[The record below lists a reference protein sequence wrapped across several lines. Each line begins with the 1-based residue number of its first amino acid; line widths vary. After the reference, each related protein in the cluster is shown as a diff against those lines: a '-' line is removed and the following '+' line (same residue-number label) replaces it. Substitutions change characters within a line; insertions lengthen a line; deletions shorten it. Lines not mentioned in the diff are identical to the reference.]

1 MLGIVVSF
9 FDTSE
14 SQIVVRYLE
23 GKSLIKVDSEHVSK
37 AILDVLDNNDIPR
50 TNLVSVLMDSCNVMR
65 G

>member
-14 SQIVVRYLE
+14 NQIVVRYLE
-23 GKSLIKVDSEHVSK
+23 GKSLIKVDSEDVSK